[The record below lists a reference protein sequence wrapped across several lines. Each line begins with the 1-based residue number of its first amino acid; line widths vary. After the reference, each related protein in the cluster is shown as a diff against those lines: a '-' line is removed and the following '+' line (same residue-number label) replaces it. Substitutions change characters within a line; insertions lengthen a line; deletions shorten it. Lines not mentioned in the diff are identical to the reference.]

1 MASTSELTLDLTSPV
16 SGGTSLSMRFAV
28 QRLTEIY
35 LSAASI
41 AASRV
46 LSLAI
51 VTAMLP
57 QSALAHR

>member
-1 MASTSELTLDLTSPV
+1 
-16 SGGTSLSMRFAV
+16 MRFAV
-28 QRLTEIY
+28 QRLTEIH

-51 VTAMLP
+51 GSARVP

>member
-1 MASTSELTLDLTSPV
+1 
-16 SGGTSLSMRFAV
+16 MRFAV
-28 QRLTEIY
+28 QRLTEIH

-51 VTAMLP
+51 GSARVP
-57 QSALAHR
+57 QSALAHRWRSASHAILHQHPPSL